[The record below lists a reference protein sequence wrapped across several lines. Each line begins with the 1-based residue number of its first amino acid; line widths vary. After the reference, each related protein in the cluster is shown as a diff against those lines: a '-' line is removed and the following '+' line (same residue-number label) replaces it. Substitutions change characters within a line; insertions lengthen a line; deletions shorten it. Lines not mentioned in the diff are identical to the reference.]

1 METNLVTI
9 RLSFEYGDNSKLH
22 ISNSSL
28 DGANISEVDLYYIG
42 KELERYGKEL
52 SRSVSRVE
60 NVAGNNGK
68 FITIIRSKLVSIIY
82 ERIISYINKVNADM
96 RDGYIKLYTHQMI
109 MMLVLGSQKS
119 SYYKGLNKKLKELSY
134 TDIVFDLIDEPDK
147 RQFITREEY
156 NTLNALL
163 SVDNLDFIDKYL
175 KDIYDCISMIPKKNM
190 EDK

>member
-1 METNLVTI
+1 METNLVT
-9 RLSFEYGDNSKLH
+9 LSFEYGDDSKLH

-42 KELERYGKEL
+42 KELEKYGKEL

-68 FITIIRSKLVSIIY
+68 FITIIRNKLVNIIY
-82 ERIISYINKVNADM
+82 ERIISYIDKVNADM
-96 RDGYIKLYTHQMI
+96 GDGYIRLYTHQMI
-109 MMLVLGSQKS
+109 MMLILGSQKS
-119 SYYKGLNKKLKELSY
+119 SYYKGLNKKLKDLSY
-134 TDIVFDLIDEPDK
+134 TDIIFDLIDEPDK

>member
-9 RLSFEYGDNSKLH
+9 RLSFDYGDDSKLH

-60 NVAGNNGK
+60 SIAGNNGK
-68 FITIIRSKLVSIIY
+68 FITIIRNKLISIIY
-82 ERIISYINKVNADM
+82 RRIISYIDKVDADM
-96 RDGYIKLYTHQMI
+96 KDGYIKLYTHQMI
-109 MMLVLGSQKS
+109 MMLVLGSQKN

-134 TDIVFDLIDEPDK
+134 TDIIFDLIDEPDK

>member
-9 RLSFEYGDNSKLH
+9 RLSFEYGDDSKLH

-42 KELERYGKEL
+42 KELEKYGKEL

-68 FITIIRSKLVSIIY
+68 FITIIRNKLVSIIY
-82 ERIISYINKVNADM
+82 RRIINYIDKVDADM
-96 RDGYIKLYTHQMI
+96 KDGYIKLYTHQMI
-109 MMLVLGSQKS
+109 MMLVLGSQKNT
-119 SYYKGLNKKLKELSY
+119 YYKGLNKKLKELSY

>member
-60 NVAGNNGK
+60 SIAGNNGK
-68 FITIIRSKLVSIIY
+68 FITIIRNKLVSIIY
-82 ERIISYINKVNADM
+82 RRIINYIDKVDADM
-96 RDGYIKLYTHQMI
+96 KDGYIKLYTHQMI

-156 NTLNALL
+156 NTLKVLL
-163 SVDNLDFIDKYL
+163 SSDNLDFIDKYL
-175 KDIYDCISMIPKKNM
+175 KDIYDCISMIPKKNK

>member
-1 METNLVTI
+1 MHTQNLI
-9 RLSFEYGDNSKLH
+9 
-22 ISNSSL
+22 
-28 DGANISEVDLYYIG
+28 YYIG

-68 FITIIRSKLVSIIY
+68 FITIIRNKLVSIIY
-82 ERIISYINKVNADM
+82 RRIISYIDKVDADM
-96 RDGYIKLYTHQMI
+96 KDGYIKLYTHQMI
-109 MMLVLGSQKS
+109 MMLVLGSQKN

-134 TDIVFDLIDEPDK
+134 TDIVFDLIDELDK

-163 SVDNLDFIDKYL
+163 SSDNLDFIDKYL

>member
-9 RLSFEYGDNSKLH
+9 RLSFEYGDDSKLH

-42 KELERYGKEL
+42 KELEKYGKEL

-60 NVAGNNGK
+60 SIAGNNGK
-68 FITIIRSKLVSIIY
+68 LINIIRNKLVSIIY
-82 ERIISYINKVNADM
+82 RRIINYIDKVDADM
-96 RDGYIKLYTHQMI
+96 KDGYIKLYTHQMI
-109 MMLVLGSQKS
+109 MMLVLGSQKNT
-119 SYYKGLNKKLKELSY
+119 YYKGLNKKLKELSY

>member
-9 RLSFEYGDNSKLH
+9 RLSFEYGDDSKLH

-60 NVAGNNGK
+60 KVAGNNGK
-68 FITIIRSKLVSIIY
+68 FITIIRNKLVSIIY
-82 ERIISYINKVNADM
+82 ERIISYINKVDADM
-96 RDGYIKLYTHQMI
+96 KDGYINLYTYQMI
-109 MMLVLGSQKS
+109 MMLVLGSQKNT
-119 SYYKGLNKKLKELSY
+119 YYKGLNKKLKDLSY
-134 TDIVFDLIDEPDK
+134 TDIIFDLIDEPDK

-163 SVDNLDFIDKYL
+163 SADNLDFIDKYL
-175 KDIYDCISMIPKKNM
+175 KDIYDCISMIPKKNK

>member
-9 RLSFEYGDNSKLH
+9 RLSFEYGDDSKLH

-28 DGANISEVDLYYIG
+28 DCANISEVDLYYIG
-42 KELERYGKEL
+42 KELEKYGKEL

-68 FITIIRSKLVSIIY
+68 FITIIKNKLVSIIY
-82 ERIISYINKVNADM
+82 ERIISYIDKVDADM
-96 RDGYIKLYTHQMI
+96 KDGYIKLYTHQMI
-109 MMLVLGSQKS
+109 MMLILGSQKNT
-119 SYYKGLNKKLKELSY
+119 YYKGLNKKLKDLSY
-134 TDIVFDLIDEPDK
+134 TDIIFDLIDEPDK

>member
-9 RLSFEYGDNSKLH
+9 RLSFDYGDDSKLH

-60 NVAGNNGK
+60 SIAGNNGK
-68 FITIIRSKLVSIIY
+68 LINIIRNKLVSIIY
-82 ERIISYINKVNADM
+82 ERIISYIDKVNADM
-96 RDGYIKLYTHQMI
+96 KDGYINLYTYQMI
-109 MMLVLGSQKS
+109 MMLVLGSQKNT
-119 SYYKGLNKKLKELSY
+119 YYKGLNKKLKDLSY
-134 TDIVFDLIDEPDK
+134 TDIIFDLIDEPDK

-156 NTLNALL
+156 NTLNTLL
-163 SVDNLDFIDKYL
+163 SSDNLDFIDKYL
-175 KDIYDCISMIPKKNM
+175 KDIYDCISMIPKKNK

>member
-68 FITIIRSKLVSIIY
+68 FITIIRNKLVSIIY
-82 ERIISYINKVNADM
+82 ERIISYIDKVDADM
-96 RDGYIKLYTHQMI
+96 KDGCIKLYTHQMI
-109 MMLVLGSQKS
+109 MMLILGSQKS

>member
-9 RLSFEYGDNSKLH
+9 RLSFEYGDDSKLH

-60 NVAGNNGK
+60 SIAGNNGK
-68 FITIIRSKLVSIIY
+68 FITIIRNKLVSIIY
-82 ERIISYINKVNADM
+82 RRIISYIDKVDADM

-109 MMLVLGSQKS
+109 MMLVLGSQKN

>member
-9 RLSFEYGDNSKLH
+9 RLSFEYGDDSKLH

-68 FITIIRSKLVSIIY
+68 FSTIIKNKLVSIIY
-82 ERIISYINKVNADM
+82 ERIISYIDKVDADM
-96 RDGYIKLYTHQMI
+96 KDGYIKLYTHQMI
-109 MMLVLGSQKS
+109 MMLILGSQKNT
-119 SYYKGLNKKLKELSY
+119 YYKGLNKKLKDLSY
-134 TDIVFDLIDEPDK
+134 TDIIFDLIDEPDK

>member
-42 KELERYGKEL
+42 KELDRYGKEL

-68 FITIIRSKLVSIIY
+68 FITIIRNKLVSIIY
-82 ERIISYINKVNADM
+82 RRIISYIDKVDADM

-109 MMLVLGSQKS
+109 MMLVLGSQKN

-175 KDIYDCISMIPKKNM
+175 KDIYDCISMIPKKNK

>member
-9 RLSFEYGDNSKLH
+9 RLSFEYGDDSKLR

-28 DGANISEVDLYYIG
+28 DSANISEVDLYYIG

-68 FITIIRSKLVSIIY
+68 FITIIRNKLISIIY
-82 ERIISYINKVNADM
+82 RRIISYIDKVDADM
-96 RDGYIKLYTHQMI
+96 KDGYIKLYTHQMI
-109 MMLVLGSQKS
+109 MMLVLGSQKN

>member
-9 RLSFEYGDNSKLH
+9 RLSFEYGDDSKLH

-28 DGANISEVDLYYIG
+28 DSANISEVDLYYIG

-68 FITIIRSKLVSIIY
+68 FITIIRNKLVNIIY

>member
-9 RLSFEYGDNSKLH
+9 RLSFEYGDDSKLH

-68 FITIIRSKLVSIIY
+68 FITIIKNKLVSIIY
-82 ERIISYINKVNADM
+82 RRIISYIDKVDADM
-96 RDGYIKLYTHQMI
+96 KDGYIKLYTHQMI
-109 MMLVLGSQKS
+109 MMLVLGSQKN

-134 TDIVFDLIDEPDK
+134 TDIIFDLIDEPDK

>member
-9 RLSFEYGDNSKLH
+9 RLSFEYGDDSKLH

-60 NVAGNNGK
+60 SIAGNNGK
-68 FITIIRSKLVSIIY
+68 FITIIRNKLVSIIY
-82 ERIISYINKVNADM
+82 RRIISYIDEVDADM
-96 RDGYIKLYTHQMI
+96 KDGYIKLYTHQMI
-109 MMLVLGSQKS
+109 MVLILGSQKN
-119 SYYKGLNKKLKELSY
+119 SYYKGLNKKLKDLSY
-134 TDIVFDLIDEPDK
+134 TDIIFDLIDEPDK

-163 SVDNLDFIDKYL
+163 SSDNLDFIDKYL
-175 KDIYDCISMIPKKNM
+175 KDIYDCISMIPKKNK

>member
-9 RLSFEYGDNSKLH
+9 RLSFEYGDDSKLH

-68 FITIIRSKLVSIIY
+68 FITIIRNKLVNIIY
-82 ERIISYINKVNADM
+82 ERIISYIDKVDADM
-96 RDGYIKLYTHQMI
+96 KDGYIKLYTHQMI
-109 MMLVLGSQKS
+109 MMLVLGSQKN

-175 KDIYDCISMIPKKNM
+175 KDIYDCISMIPKKNK

>member
-9 RLSFEYGDNSKLH
+9 RLSFEYGDDSKLH

-60 NVAGNNGK
+60 STAGNNGK
-68 FITIIRSKLVSIIY
+68 FITIIRNKLISIIY
-82 ERIISYINKVNADM
+82 ERIISYIDKVNADM
-96 RDGYIKLYTHQMI
+96 GDGYIKLYTHQMI
-109 MMLVLGSQKS
+109 MMLVLGSQKR

-134 TDIVFDLIDEPDK
+134 TDIIFDLIDEPDK

-156 NTLNALL
+156 NTLKVLL
-163 SVDNLDFIDKYL
+163 SSDNLDFIDKYL

>member
-9 RLSFEYGDNSKLH
+9 RLSFEYGDDSKLH

-68 FITIIRSKLVSIIY
+68 FITIIKNKLVSIIY
-82 ERIISYINKVNADM
+82 RRIISYIDKVNADM
-96 RDGYIKLYTHQMI
+96 GDGYIKLYTHQMI

-175 KDIYDCISMIPKKNM
+175 KDIYDCISMIPKKNK